1 MPLDAPAA
9 RTRSC
14 PFCRGMVT
22 EDLFL
27 HGGNCPHCMLE
38 IPGEE
43 APTDPG
49 AAMRAKLQA
58 EERKAA
64 DRARKRRIVV
74 LALAGCLSVV
84 AAVGGLKWWE
94 LRQAELTYDLPDE
107 YYQPTPVE
115 LQAAKETAPA
125 ATPNAKE
132 GSGATAPKVPV
143 AKKDVLGPDA
153 VVSNT
158 PSRQDAGGSQ
168 EMATPGK
175 VTPRAPVADVG
186 APVIGTPNGGGG
198 LESLAVKVEGG
209 IGNILTED
217 DEILAMVKDVVGKY
231 KPQLDSCFRMR
242 LNAAPDLRGS
252 WTVSFTVTPLGASSK
267 VAVQAVDKA
276 DREFESC
283 VTRSVS
289 TWKFQ
294 KIEHPFNVRKKY
306 TFVGAE

>member
-14 PFCRGMVT
+14 PFCRGTVS

-49 AAMRAKLQA
+49 AAMRAKLQG

-74 LALAGCLSVV
+74 LALAGCMSVV

-94 LRQAELTYDLPDE
+94 LREAELTYDLPDE

-115 LQAAKETAPA
+115 LQAEVPPSAV
-125 ATPNAKE
+125 TPPK
-132 GSGATAPKVPV
+132 GVGTPTAPKLPGT
-143 AKKDVLGPDA
+143 KKDVLGPDA
-153 VVSNT
+153 VIASG
-158 PSRQDAGGSQ
+158 PSKPEGASSQDLA
-168 EMATPGK
+168 MPGK
-175 VTPRAPVADVG
+175 VTPRTPTADAG
-186 APVIGTPNGGGG
+186 APVITMGGGSGAGTG
-198 LESLAVKVEGG
+198 LEVKVEGG

-252 WTVSFTVTPLGASSK
+252 WTVSFTVTPLGSSSK
-267 VAVQAVDKA
+267 VTVQAVDKA